1 MQVTFFAQ
9 LIRAALLAWGALVE
23 LLSKKISKRCL
34 PSLSTRLQHPC
45 QGFPWRGPG
54 PDNSQH
60 EWGSPSCILA
70 SLFLVHG
77 TNLGHIPLPFL
88 EITAKDYI

>member
-9 LIRAALLAWGALVE
+9 LICATLLAWGALVE
-23 LLSKKISKRCL
+23 LLSKRISKQLL

-54 PDNSQH
+54 Q
-60 EWGSPSCILA
+60 
-70 SLFLVHG
+70 
-77 TNLGHIPLPFL
+77 T
-88 EITAKDYI
+88 TANMNGDRHPVP